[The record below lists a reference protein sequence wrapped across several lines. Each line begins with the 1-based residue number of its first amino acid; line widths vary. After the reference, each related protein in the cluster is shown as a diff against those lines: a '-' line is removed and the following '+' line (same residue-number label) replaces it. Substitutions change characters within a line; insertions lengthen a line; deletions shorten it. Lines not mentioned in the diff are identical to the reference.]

1 MVNYFIKDD
10 DQNTPTGTVTP
21 TVQPSGKTA
30 APQDAR
36 KVSTPVVEDV
46 QPSEPVAAAPKV
58 VDNGLKQ
65 GVSQPAAAK
74 NDNAPAEDAPAAQN
88 YFAPNTETKDVTQG
102 GQSEDEGLS
111 DEEQAY
117 LAMNDSILNNYR
129 RQYKQG
135 EDITQGVYDY
145 LTGGKEEEPYK
156 KENESKK
163 KLLALSD
170 AIRHIGNLM
179 TVTDGATPQKF
190 NSPVVEQ
197 EARYQQERA
206 YRDKER
212 AARAKA
218 ALDKAKRDAQAAYN
232 DALLQMKN
240 NAFNKSVYDSY
251 KKSKAD
257 NDKFEFNKDKFDKEY
272 TLKQDKFKEQ
282 QEYNKKMLELKG
294 ESNSIARGRLA
305 LAYAKES
312 RLAQSAGQGSLGKG
326 SVRYVTPAGVTYDL
340 SANFVKPA
348 NLKIIYNAMDA
359 RGLIHKEVKEGIDK
373 YGNSDVS
380 ATNMLT
386 AIMTAA
392 TESRAGHE
400 VFTYFANRL
409 KYKYVGGMNDA
420 LARKLIAGYK
430 PKTQQSKSAQTSKPA
445 QQKAQNKPAPQ
456 NKPKTPAK
464 TPSKPKSSQKGG
476 TVQKSHNGYKNTKA
490 LGL

>member
-1 MVNYFIKDD
+1 MTNYFIKDD
-10 DQNTPTGTVTP
+10 NQNTPTGTVTP

-36 KVSTPVVEDV
+36 KVSTPVVEAAQPTEPLSAV
-46 QPSEPVAAAPKV
+46 QGAKVTENESNQRTAAPSE
-58 VDNGLKQ
+58 
-65 GVSQPAAAK
+65 S
-74 NDNAPAEDAPAAQN
+74 AAQN
-88 YFAPNTETKDVTQG
+88 YFAPNTETKDLTQG
-102 GQSEDEGLS
+102 EQSGEEGLS

-129 RQYKQG
+129 KQYKQG
-135 EDITQGVYDY
+135 DDITQGVYDY
-145 LTGGKEEEPYK
+145 LTGGKAEEPYK

-212 AARAKA
+212 AAQAKA
-218 ALDKAKRDAQAAYN
+218 AQEKAKQDARAAYN

-240 NAFNKSVYDSY
+240 NAFNKSVYDSFM
-251 KKSKAD
+251 KRKAD
-257 NDKFEFNKDKFDKEY
+257 KDKFDFNKDKFDKEY

-282 QEYNKKMLELKG
+282 QNYNKKILELKG

-340 SANFVKPA
+340 SSNFVKPA
-348 NLKIIYNAMDA
+348 NVKTIYNAMDA
-359 RGLIHKEVKEGIDK
+359 RGLIRKEVKEDIDQ
-373 YGNSDVS
+373 YAPDSNVS
-380 ATNMLT
+380 VTNMLST
-386 AIMTAA
+386 IMNAA

-400 VFTYFANRL
+400 VFTYFAKRL
-409 KYKYVGGMNDA
+409 GYKYVGGMKDA
-420 LARKLIAGYK
+420 LKQKLIAGYK
-430 PKTQQSKSAQTSKPA
+430 PKTQQSKPKAPVKTPSKP
-445 QQKAQNKPAPQ
+445 KA
-456 NKPKTPAK
+456 
-464 TPSKPKSSQKGG
+464 PSKPKSSQKGG
-476 TVQKSHNGYKNTKA
+476 HVQKSHNGYKNTKA

>member
-10 DQNTPTGTVTP
+10 NQNTPTGTVTP

-36 KVSTPVVEDV
+36 KVSTPVVEAAQPTEPLSAV
-46 QPSEPVAAAPKV
+46 QGAKVTENESNQRTVAPSE
-58 VDNGLKQ
+58 
-65 GVSQPAAAK
+65 S
-74 NDNAPAEDAPAAQN
+74 AAQN

-102 GQSEDEGLS
+102 EQSDEEGLS

-129 RQYKQG
+129 KQYKQG
-135 EDITQGVYDY
+135 DDITQGVYDY
-145 LTGGKEEEPYK
+145 LTGGKAEEPYK

-212 AARAKA
+212 AAQAKA
-218 ALDKAKRDAQAAYN
+218 AQEKAKQDARAAYN

-240 NAFNKSVYDSY
+240 NAFNKSVYDSFM
-251 KKSKAD
+251 KRKAD
-257 NDKFEFNKDKFDKEY
+257 KDKFDFNKDKFDKEY

-282 QEYNKKMLELKG
+282 QNYNKKMLELKG

-305 LAYAKES
+305 LAYARES

-326 SVRYVTPAGVTYDL
+326 SVRYVTPAGVVYTL
-340 SANFVKPA
+340 SSNFVKPA
-348 NLKIIYNAMDA
+348 NVKTIYDAMVA
-359 RGLIHKEVKEGIDK
+359 RGVIGKNTQDHISSLGSMFGGSSKE
-373 YGNSDVS
+373 STS
-380 ATNMLT
+380 NMLS
-386 AIMTAA
+386 AIMSAA
-392 TESRAGHE
+392 TASRAGHE
-400 VFTYFANRL
+400 VFTYFGNLL
-409 KYKYVGGMNDA
+409 KYKYEGGMNDA
-420 LARKLIAGYK
+420 LKQKLIAGYK
-430 PKTQQSKSAQTSKPA
+430 PKTQQSKP
-445 QQKAQNKPAPQ
+445 KA
-456 NKPKTPAK
+456 PAK
-464 TPSKPKSSQKGG
+464 TPSKPKAPIKPKSSQKGG
-476 TVQKSHNGYKNTKA
+476 HVQKSHNGYKNTKA

>member
-10 DQNTPTGTVTP
+10 NQNTPTGTVTP

-36 KVSTPVVEDV
+36 KVSTPVVEAPQPTEPLSAV
-46 QPSEPVAAAPKV
+46 QGAKVTENESDQRTAAPSE
-58 VDNGLKQ
+58 
-65 GVSQPAAAK
+65 S
-74 NDNAPAEDAPAAQN
+74 AAQN
-88 YFAPNTETKDVTQG
+88 YFAPNTETKDLTQG
-102 GQSEDEGLS
+102 EQSGEEGLS

-117 LAMNDSILNNYR
+117 LAMNDSILDNYR
-129 RQYKQG
+129 KQYKQG
-135 EDITQGVYDY
+135 DDITQGVYDY

-212 AARAKA
+212 AAQAKA
-218 ALDKAKRDAQAAYN
+218 AQEKTKQDARAAYN

-240 NAFNKSVYDSY
+240 NAFNKSVYDSFM
-251 KKSKAD
+251 KRKAD
-257 NDKFEFNKDKFDKEY
+257 KDKFDFNKDKFDKEY

-282 QEYNKKMLELKG
+282 QNYNKKMLELKG

-348 NLKIIYNAMDA
+348 NVKTIYNAMVA
-359 RGLIHKEVKEGIDK
+359 RGVIRNEVKEDIDQ
-373 YGNSDVS
+373 YAPDSNVS
-380 ATNMLT
+380 VTNMLS
-386 AIMTAA
+386 AIMGAA

-400 VFTYFANRL
+400 VFTYFGNRL
-409 KYKYVGGMNDA
+409 KYKYVGGMKDA
-420 LARKLIAGYK
+420 LKQKLIAGYK
-430 PKTQQSKSAQTSKPA
+430 PKTQQSKP
-445 QQKAQNKPAPQ
+445 KA
-456 NKPKTPAK
+456 PAK
-464 TPSKPKSSQKGG
+464 TPSKPKAPIKPKSSQKGG
-476 TVQKSHNGYKNTKA
+476 HVQKSHNGYKNTKA

>member
-1 MVNYFIKDD
+1 MTNYFIKDD
-10 DQNTPTGTVTP
+10 NQNTPTGTVTP

-36 KVSTPVVEDV
+36 KVSTPVVEAAQPTEPLSAV
-46 QPSEPVAAAPKV
+46 QGAKVTENESNQRTAAPSE
-58 VDNGLKQ
+58 
-65 GVSQPAAAK
+65 S
-74 NDNAPAEDAPAAQN
+74 AAQN
-88 YFAPNTETKDVTQG
+88 YFAPNTETKDLTQG
-102 GQSEDEGLS
+102 EQSGEEGLS

-129 RQYKQG
+129 KQYKQG
-135 EDITQGVYDY
+135 DDITQGVYDY
-145 LTGGKEEEPYK
+145 LTGGKAEEPYK

-212 AARAKA
+212 AAQAKA
-218 ALDKAKRDAQAAYN
+218 AQEKAKQDARAAYN

-240 NAFNKSVYDSY
+240 NAFNKSVYDSFM
-251 KKSKAD
+251 KRKAD
-257 NDKFEFNKDKFDKEY
+257 KDKFDFNKDKFDKEY

-282 QEYNKKMLELKG
+282 QNYNKKMLELKG

-326 SVRYVTPAGVTYDL
+326 SVRYVTPAGVVYTL
-340 SANFVKPA
+340 SSNFVKPA
-348 NLKIIYNAMDA
+348 NVKTIYDAMVAKGVIGKKTQDHISSL
-359 RGLIHKEVKEGIDK
+359 GSMFGGSSKE
-373 YGNSDVS
+373 STS
-380 ATNMLT
+380 NMLS
-386 AIMTAA
+386 AIMSAA
-392 TESRAGHE
+392 TASKAGHE
-400 VFTYFANRL
+400 VFTYFGNRL
-409 KYKYVGGMNDA
+409 KYKYEGGMNDA
-420 LARKLIAGYK
+420 LKQKLISG
-430 PKTQQSKSAQTSKPA
+430 
-445 QQKAQNKPAPQ
+445 KPAPKAPSRPAPQ
-456 NKPKTPAK
+456 RTQSKPKAPSRPAPPK
-464 TPSKPKSSQKGG
+464 APIKPKSSQKGG
-476 TVQKSHNGYKNTKA
+476 HVQKSHNGYKNTKA

>member
-1 MVNYFIKDD
+1 MTNYFIKDD
-10 DQNTPTGTVTP
+10 NQNTPTGTVTP

-36 KVSTPVVEDV
+36 NVSTPVVEAAQPTEPLSAV
-46 QPSEPVAAAPKV
+46 QGAKVTENESNQRTVAPSE
-58 VDNGLKQ
+58 
-65 GVSQPAAAK
+65 S
-74 NDNAPAEDAPAAQN
+74 AAQN
-88 YFAPNTETKDVTQG
+88 YFAPNTETKDLTQG
-102 GQSEDEGLS
+102 EQSGEEGLS

-129 RQYKQG
+129 KQYKQG
-135 EDITQGVYDY
+135 DDITQGIYDY
-145 LTGGKEEEPYK
+145 LTGGKAEEPYK

-212 AARAKA
+212 AAQAKA
-218 ALDKAKRDAQAAYN
+218 AQEKAKQDARAAYN

-240 NAFNKSVYDSY
+240 NAFNKSVYDSFM
-251 KKSKAD
+251 KRKAD
-257 NDKFEFNKDKFDKEY
+257 KDKFDFNKDKFDKEY
-272 TLKQDKFKEQ
+272 TLNQDKFKEQ
-282 QEYNKKMLELKG
+282 QAYNKRSLAQKD
-294 ESNSIARGRLA
+294 ESIAIARGRLG

-348 NLKIIYNAMDA
+348 NVKTIYNVMVAK
-359 RGLIHKEVKEGIDK
+359 GLIRKEVKAGIDK
-373 YGNSDVS
+373 YAPDSNVS
-380 ATNMLT
+380 VTNMLS
-386 AIMTAA
+386 AIMGAA

-400 VFTYFANRL
+400 VFTYFAKRL
-409 KYKYVGGMNDA
+409 KYKYVGGMSDA
-420 LARKLIAGYK
+420 LKQKLIAGYK
-430 PKTQQSKSAQTSKPA
+430 PKTQQSKP
-445 QQKAQNKPAPQ
+445 KA
-456 NKPKTPAK
+456 PAK
-464 TPSKPKSSQKGG
+464 TPSKPKAPSKPKSSQKGG
-476 TVQKSHNGYKNTKA
+476 HVQKSHNGYKNTKA

>member
-10 DQNTPTGTVTP
+10 NQNTPTGTVTP

-36 KVSTPVVEDV
+36 KVSTPVVEAAQPTEPLSAV
-46 QPSEPVAAAPKV
+46 QGAKVTENESNQRTAAPSE
-58 VDNGLKQ
+58 
-65 GVSQPAAAK
+65 S
-74 NDNAPAEDAPAAQN
+74 AAQN
-88 YFAPNTETKDVTQG
+88 YFAPNTETKDLTQG
-102 GQSEDEGLS
+102 EQSGEEGLS

-129 RQYKQG
+129 KQYKQG
-135 EDITQGVYDY
+135 DDITQGVYDY

-212 AARAKA
+212 AAQAKA
-218 ALDKAKRDAQAAYN
+218 AQEKAKQDARAAYN

-240 NAFNKSVYDSY
+240 NAFNKSVYDSFM
-251 KKSKAD
+251 KRKAD
-257 NDKFEFNKDKFDKEY
+257 KDKFDFNKDKFDKEY

-282 QEYNKKMLELKG
+282 QNYNKKMLELKG

-348 NLKIIYNAMDA
+348 NVKTIYNAMVA
-359 RGLIHKEVKEGIDK
+359 RGVIRNEVKEAIDQ
-373 YGNSDVS
+373 YAPDSNVS
-380 ATNMLT
+380 VTNMLS
-386 AIMTAA
+386 AIMGAA
-392 TESRAGHE
+392 TGSRAGHE
-400 VFTYFANRL
+400 VFTYFGNRL
-409 KYKYVGGMNDA
+409 KYKYVGGMKDA
-420 LARKLIAGYK
+420 LKQKLIAGYK
-430 PKTQQSKSAQTSKPA
+430 PKTQQSKP
-445 QQKAQNKPAPQ
+445 KA
-456 NKPKTPAK
+456 PAK
-464 TPSKPKSSQKGG
+464 TPSKPKAPIKPKSSQKGG
-476 TVQKSHNGYKNTKA
+476 HVQKSHNGYKNTKA

>member
-21 TVQPSGKTA
+21 TVQPSGKTS
-30 APQDAR
+30 APKDAR
-36 KVSTPVVEDV
+36 KVSTPVVEAV
-46 QPSEPVAAAPKV
+46 QPSEPVATAPKV

-65 GVSQPAAAK
+65 GVSQPAAAET
-74 NDNAPAEDAPAAQN
+74 ASTPAENAPAAQN
-88 YFAPNTETKDVTQG
+88 YFAPNTETKDLTQG
-102 GQSEDEGLS
+102 EQSGEEGLS

-135 EDITQGVYDY
+135 DDITQGVYDY

-218 ALDKAKRDAQAAYN
+218 AQDKAKQDAKAAYN

-240 NAFNKSVYDSY
+240 NAFNKSVYDSFM
-251 KKSKAD
+251 KRKAD
-257 NDKFEFNKDKFDKEY
+257 KDKFEFTKDKFDKEY
-272 TLKQDKFKEQ
+272 TLQQDKFKEQ
-282 QEYNKKMLELKG
+282 QAYNKRSLAQKD
-294 ESNSIARGRLA
+294 ESNAIARGRLA

-312 RLAQSAGQGSLGKG
+312 RLAQSAGPGSLGKG

-348 NLKIIYNAMDA
+348 NVKTIYNAMDA
-359 RGLIHKEVKEGIDK
+359 RGLIRKEVKASIDK
-373 YGNSDVS
+373 YGGDSNVS
-380 ATNMLT
+380 VTNMLS
-386 AIMTAA
+386 AIMSAA

-430 PKTQQSKSAQTSKPA
+430 PKTQQSK
-445 QQKAQNKPAPQ
+445 PAPQ
-456 NKPKTPAK
+456 SKPKAPAK
-464 TPSKPKSSQKGG
+464 PQSKPKAPSKPKSSQKGG
-476 TVQKSHNGYKNTKA
+476 SVQKSHNGYKNTKA

>member
-10 DQNTPTGTVTP
+10 NQNTPTGTVTP

-36 KVSTPVVEDV
+36 KVSTPVVEAPQPTEPLSAV
-46 QPSEPVAAAPKV
+46 QVAKVTENESNQRTAAPSE
-58 VDNGLKQ
+58 
-65 GVSQPAAAK
+65 S
-74 NDNAPAEDAPAAQN
+74 AAQN

-102 GQSEDEGLS
+102 EQSDEEGLS

-129 RQYKQG
+129 KQYKQG
-135 EDITQGVYDY
+135 DDITQGVYDY
-145 LTGGKEEEPYK
+145 LTGGKAEEPYK

-206 YRDKER
+206 YRDNER
-212 AARAKA
+212 AAQAKA
-218 ALDKAKRDAQAAYN
+218 AQEKAKQDARAAYN

-240 NAFNKSVYDSY
+240 NAFNKSVYDSFM
-251 KKSKAD
+251 KRKAD
-257 NDKFEFNKDKFDKEY
+257 KDKFDFNKDKFDKEY

-282 QEYNKKMLELKG
+282 QNYNKKMLELKG

-312 RLAQSAGQGSLGKG
+312 RLAQSAGPGSLGKG

-348 NLKIIYNAMDA
+348 NVKTIYGRMVA
-359 RGLIHKEVKEGIDK
+359 RGAIPKEVKASIDK
-373 YGNSDVS
+373 YAPDSNVS
-380 ATNMLT
+380 VTNMLS
-386 AIMTAA
+386 AIMSAA

-400 VFTYFANRL
+400 VFTYFGNRL
-409 KYKYVGGMNDA
+409 GYKYVGGMKDA
-420 LARKLIAGYK
+420 LKQKLIAGYK
-430 PKTQQSKSAQTSKPA
+430 PKTQQSKP
-445 QQKAQNKPAPQ
+445 KA
-456 NKPKTPAK
+456 PAK
-464 TPSKPKSSQKGG
+464 TPSKPKAPIKPKSSQKGG
-476 TVQKSHNGYKNTKA
+476 HVQKSHNGYKNTKA

>member
-10 DQNTPTGTVTP
+10 NQNTPTGTVTP

-36 KVSTPVVEDV
+36 KVSTPVVEAAQPTEPLSAV
-46 QPSEPVAAAPKV
+46 QGAKVTENESNQRTVAPSE
-58 VDNGLKQ
+58 
-65 GVSQPAAAK
+65 S
-74 NDNAPAEDAPAAQN
+74 AAQN
-88 YFAPNTETKDVTQG
+88 YFAPNTETKDLTQG
-102 GQSEDEGLS
+102 EQSDEEGLS

-129 RQYKQG
+129 KQYKQG
-135 EDITQGVYDY
+135 DDITQGVYDY
-145 LTGGKEEEPYK
+145 LTGGKAEEPYK

-206 YRDKER
+206 YRDNER
-212 AARAKA
+212 AAQAKA
-218 ALDKAKRDAQAAYN
+218 AQEKAKQDARAAYN

-240 NAFNKSVYDSY
+240 NAFNKSVYDSFM
-251 KKSKAD
+251 KRKAD
-257 NDKFEFNKDKFDKEY
+257 KDKFDFNKDKFDKEY

-282 QEYNKKMLELKG
+282 QNYNKKMLELKG

-312 RLAQSAGQGSLGKG
+312 RLAQSAGPGRWGKG
-326 SVRYVTPAGVTYDL
+326 SGRYVTPAGVTYDL

-348 NLKIIYNAMDA
+348 NVKTIYDVMVAK
-359 RGLIHKEVKEGIDK
+359 GLIGKSVQKEVSSLADAIGLGSKE
-373 YGNSDVS
+373 SV
-380 ATNMLT
+380 TNMLS
-386 AIMTAA
+386 AIMSAA

-400 VFTYFANRL
+400 VFTYFGNRL
-409 KYKYVGGMNDA
+409 GYKYVRGMKDA
-420 LARKLIAGYK
+420 LKQKLIAGYK
-430 PKTQQSKSAQTSKPA
+430 PKTQNKPA
-445 QQKAQNKPAPQ
+445 QQS
-456 NKPKTPAK
+456 KPKAPAK
-464 TPSKPKSSQKGG
+464 TPSKPKAPSKPKSSQKGG
-476 TVQKSHNGYKNTKA
+476 HVQKSHNGYKNTKA

>member
-10 DQNTPTGTVTP
+10 NQNTPTGTVTP

-36 KVSTPVVEDV
+36 KVSTPVVEAAQPTEPLSAV
-46 QPSEPVAAAPKV
+46 QGAKVTENESNQRTAAPSE
-58 VDNGLKQ
+58 
-65 GVSQPAAAK
+65 S
-74 NDNAPAEDAPAAQN
+74 AAQN
-88 YFAPNTETKDVTQG
+88 YFAPNTETKDLTQG
-102 GQSEDEGLS
+102 EQSGEEGLS

-129 RQYKQG
+129 KQYKQG
-135 EDITQGVYDY
+135 DDITQGVYDY

-212 AARAKA
+212 AASVKA
-218 ALDKAKRDAQAAYN
+218 AQEKAKQDARAAYN

-240 NAFNKSVYDSY
+240 NAFNKSVYDSFM
-251 KKSKAD
+251 KRKAD
-257 NDKFEFNKDKFDKEY
+257 KDKFEFTKDKFDKEY
-272 TLKQDKFKEQ
+272 TLNQDKFKEQ
-282 QEYNKKMLELKG
+282 QNYNKKMLELKG

-348 NLKIIYNAMDA
+348 NVKTIYNAMVA
-359 RGLIHKEVKEGIDK
+359 RGVIRNEVKASIDK
-373 YGNSDVS
+373 YAPDSNVS
-380 ATNMLT
+380 VTNMLS
-386 AIMTAA
+386 AIMGAA

-400 VFTYFANRL
+400 VFTYFGNLL
-409 KYKYVGGMNDA
+409 KYKYVGGMKDA
-420 LARKLIAGYK
+420 LKQKLIAGY
-430 PKTQQSKSAQTSKPA
+430 
-445 QQKAQNKPAPQ
+445 
-456 NKPKTPAK
+456 KPKTPAK
-464 TPSKPKSSQKGG
+464 TPSKPKAPSKPKRRQKGG
-476 TVQKSHNGYKNTKA
+476 HVQKSHNGYKNTKA

>member
-10 DQNTPTGTVTP
+10 NQNTPTGTVTP

-36 KVSTPVVEDV
+36 KVSTPVVEAAQPTEPLSAV
-46 QPSEPVAAAPKV
+46 QGAKVTENESNQRTVAPSE
-58 VDNGLKQ
+58 
-65 GVSQPAAAK
+65 S
-74 NDNAPAEDAPAAQN
+74 AAQN

-102 GQSEDEGLS
+102 EQSDEEGLS

-129 RQYKQG
+129 KQYKQG
-135 EDITQGVYDY
+135 DDITQGVYDY
-145 LTGGKEEEPYK
+145 LTGGKAEEPYK

-206 YRDKER
+206 YRDNER
-212 AARAKA
+212 AAQAKA
-218 ALDKAKRDAQAAYN
+218 AQEKAKQDARAAYN

-240 NAFNKSVYDSY
+240 NAFNKSVYDSFM
-251 KKSKAD
+251 KRKAD
-257 NDKFEFNKDKFDKEY
+257 KDKFDFNKDKFDKEY

-282 QEYNKKMLELKG
+282 QNYNKKMLELKG

-348 NLKIIYNAMDA
+348 NVKTIYDAMVA
-359 RGLIHKEVKEGIDK
+359 KGLIGKKTQDHISSLGSMFGGSSKE
-373 YGNSDVS
+373 ST
-380 ATNMLT
+380 TNMLS
-386 AIMTAA
+386 AIMSAA

-400 VFTYFANRL
+400 VFTYFGNRL
-409 KYKYVGGMNDA
+409 GYKYVGGMKDA
-420 LARKLIAGYK
+420 LKQKLIAGYK
-430 PKTQQSKSAQTSKPA
+430 PKTQNKPA
-445 QQKAQNKPAPQ
+445 QQS
-456 NKPKTPAK
+456 KPKAPAK
-464 TPSKPKSSQKGG
+464 TPSKPKAPSKPKSSQKGG
-476 TVQKSHNGYKNTKA
+476 HVQKSHNGYKNTKA

>member
-10 DQNTPTGTVTP
+10 NQNTPTGTVTP

-36 KVSTPVVEDV
+36 KVSTPVVEAPQPTEPLSAV
-46 QPSEPVAAAPKV
+46 QGAKVTENESDQRTAAPSE
-58 VDNGLKQ
+58 
-65 GVSQPAAAK
+65 S
-74 NDNAPAEDAPAAQN
+74 AAQN
-88 YFAPNTETKDVTQG
+88 YFAPNTETKDLTQG
-102 GQSEDEGLS
+102 EQSGEEGLS

-129 RQYKQG
+129 KQYKQG
-135 EDITQGVYDY
+135 DDITQGVYDY

-212 AARAKA
+212 AASVKA
-218 ALDKAKRDAQAAYN
+218 AQEKAKQDARAAYN

-240 NAFNKSVYDSY
+240 NAFNKSVYDSFM
-251 KKSKAD
+251 KRKAD
-257 NDKFEFNKDKFDKEY
+257 KDKFEFTKDKFDKEY
-272 TLKQDKFKEQ
+272 TLNQDKFKEQ
-282 QEYNKKMLELKG
+282 QNYNKKMLELKG

-305 LAYAKES
+305 LAYARES

-348 NLKIIYNAMDA
+348 NVKTIYNAMVA
-359 RGLIHKEVKEGIDK
+359 RGVIRNEVKEYIDQ
-373 YGNSDVS
+373 YAPDSNVS
-380 ATNMLT
+380 VTNMLS
-386 AIMTAA
+386 AIMGAA

-400 VFTYFANRL
+400 VFTYFGNRL
-409 KYKYVGGMNDA
+409 KYKYVGGMKDA
-420 LARKLIAGYK
+420 LKQKLIAGYK
-430 PKTQQSKSAQTSKPA
+430 PKTQQSK
-445 QQKAQNKPAPQ
+445 
-456 NKPKTPAK
+456 PKTPAK
-464 TPSKPKSSQKGG
+464 TPSKPKAPSKPKSSQKGG
-476 TVQKSHNGYKNTKA
+476 HVQKSHNGYKNTKA

>member
-10 DQNTPTGTVTP
+10 NQNTPTGTVTP

-36 KVSTPVVEDV
+36 KVSTPVVEAAQPTEPLSAV
-46 QPSEPVAAAPKV
+46 QGAKVTENESNQRTVAPSE
-58 VDNGLKQ
+58 
-65 GVSQPAAAK
+65 S
-74 NDNAPAEDAPAAQN
+74 AAQN
-88 YFAPNTETKDVTQG
+88 YFAPNTETKDLTQG
-102 GQSEDEGLS
+102 EQSGEEGLS

-129 RQYKQG
+129 KQYKQG
-135 EDITQGVYDY
+135 DDITQGVYDY
-145 LTGGKEEEPYK
+145 LTGGKAEEPYK

-206 YRDKER
+206 YRDNER
-212 AARAKA
+212 AAQAKA
-218 ALDKAKRDAQAAYN
+218 AQEKAKQDARAAYN

-240 NAFNKSVYDSY
+240 NAFNKSVYDSFM
-251 KKSKAD
+251 KRKAD
-257 NDKFEFNKDKFDKEY
+257 KDKFDFNKDKFDKEY

-282 QEYNKKMLELKG
+282 QNYNKKMLELKG

-348 NLKIIYNAMDA
+348 NVKTIYDAMVA
-359 RGLIHKEVKEGIDK
+359 KGLIGKSVQKEVSSLADAIGLGSKE
-373 YGNSDVS
+373 SV
-380 ATNMLT
+380 TNMIS
-386 AIMTAA
+386 AIMSAA

-400 VFTYFANRL
+400 VFTYFGNRL
-409 KYKYVGGMNDA
+409 GYKYVGGMKDA
-420 LARKLIAGYK
+420 LKQKLIAGYK
-430 PKTQQSKSAQTSKPA
+430 PKTQNKPA
-445 QQKAQNKPAPQ
+445 QQS
-456 NKPKTPAK
+456 KPKAPAK
-464 TPSKPKSSQKGG
+464 TPSKPKAPSKPKSSQKGG
-476 TVQKSHNGYKNTKA
+476 HVQKSHNGYKNTKA

>member
-10 DQNTPTGTVTP
+10 NQNTPTGTVTP

-36 KVSTPVVEDV
+36 KVSTPVVEAAQPTEPLSAV
-46 QPSEPVAAAPKV
+46 QGAKVTENESNQRTAAPSE
-58 VDNGLKQ
+58 
-65 GVSQPAAAK
+65 S
-74 NDNAPAEDAPAAQN
+74 AAQN
-88 YFAPNTETKDVTQG
+88 YFAPNTETKDLTQG
-102 GQSEDEGLS
+102 EQSGEEGLS

-117 LAMNDSILNNYR
+117 LAMNDSIQNNYR
-129 RQYKQG
+129 KQYKQG
-135 EDITQGVYDY
+135 DDITQGVYDY

-212 AARAKA
+212 AASVKA
-218 ALDKAKRDAQAAYN
+218 AQEKAKQDARAAYN

-240 NAFNKSVYDSY
+240 NAFNKSVYDSFM
-251 KKSKAD
+251 KRKAD
-257 NDKFEFNKDKFDKEY
+257 KDKFDFNKDKFDKEY

-282 QEYNKKMLELKG
+282 QNYNKKMLELKG

-348 NLKIIYNAMDA
+348 NVKTIYNAMIA
-359 RGLIHKEVKEGIDK
+359 RGVIRNEVKEDIDQ
-373 YGNSDVS
+373 YAPDSNVS
-380 ATNMLT
+380 VTNMLS
-386 AIMTAA
+386 AIMGAA

-400 VFTYFANRL
+400 VFTYFGNRL
-409 KYKYVGGMNDA
+409 KYKYVGGMKDA
-420 LARKLIAGYK
+420 LKQKLIAGYK
-430 PKTQQSKSAQTSKPA
+430 PKTQQSK
-445 QQKAQNKPAPQ
+445 
-456 NKPKTPAK
+456 PKTPAK
-464 TPSKPKSSQKGG
+464 TPSKPKAPSKPKSSQKGG
-476 TVQKSHNGYKNTKA
+476 HVQKSHNGYKNTKA

>member
-21 TVQPSGKTA
+21 TVQPSGKTS

-58 VDNGLKQ
+58 VDNGSKQ
-65 GVSQPAAAK
+65 GVSQPAAAET
-74 NDNAPAEDAPAAQN
+74 ASTPAENAPAAQN

-135 EDITQGVYDY
+135 DDITQGVYDY

-218 ALDKAKRDAQAAYN
+218 AQDKAKRDAQAAYN

-240 NAFNKSVYDSY
+240 NAFNKSVYDSFM
-251 KKSKAD
+251 KRKAD
-257 NDKFEFNKDKFDKEY
+257 NDKFEFTKDKFDKEY
-272 TLKQDKFKEQ
+272 TLQQDKFKEQ
-282 QEYNKKMLELKG
+282 QAYNKRSLAQKDEGLA
-294 ESNSIARGRLA
+294 IARGRLA

-312 RLAQSAGQGSLGKG
+312 RLAQSAGPGSLGKG

-340 SANFVKPA
+340 SADFVKPA
-348 NLKIIYNAMDA
+348 NVKTIYNAMDA
-359 RGLIHKEVKEGIDK
+359 RGLIRKEVKASIDK
-373 YGNSDVS
+373 YGNDSNVS
-380 ATNMLT
+380 VTNMLS
-386 AIMTAA
+386 AIMSAA

-400 VFTYFANRL
+400 VFTYFAKRL

-420 LARKLIAGYK
+420 LKQKLIAGYK
-430 PKTQQSKSAQTSKPA
+430 PKAQQSKPAQTSKP
-445 QQKAQNKPAPQ
+445 KA
-456 NKPKTPAK
+456 PAK
-464 TPSKPKSSQKGG
+464 TPSKPKAPSKPKSSQKGG
-476 TVQKSHNGYKNTKA
+476 HVQKSHNGYKNTKA

>member
-21 TVQPSGKTA
+21 TVQPSGKTS

-36 KVSTPVVEDV
+36 NVSTPVVEDV

-65 GVSQPAAAK
+65 GVSQPAAAET
-74 NDNAPAEDAPAAQN
+74 ASTPAENAPAAQN

-218 ALDKAKRDAQAAYN
+218 AQDKAKRDAQAAYN

-240 NAFNKSVYDSY
+240 NAFNKSVYDSFM
-251 KKSKAD
+251 KRKAD
-257 NDKFEFNKDKFDKEY
+257 KDKFEFTKDKFDKEY

-282 QEYNKKMLELKG
+282 QNYNKKMLELKG

-305 LAYAKES
+305 LAYARES

-348 NLKIIYNAMDA
+348 NVKTIYNAMVA
-359 RGLIHKEVKEGIDK
+359 RGVIRNEVKEDIDQ
-373 YGNSDVS
+373 YAPDSNVS
-380 ATNMLT
+380 VTNMLS
-386 AIMTAA
+386 AIMGAA

-400 VFTYFANRL
+400 VFTYFAKRL
-409 KYKYVGGMNDA
+409 KYKYVGGMKDA
-420 LARKLIAGYK
+420 LKQKLIAGYK
-430 PKTQQSKSAQTSKPA
+430 PKTQQSKP
-445 QQKAQNKPAPQ
+445 KA
-456 NKPKTPAK
+456 PAK
-464 TPSKPKSSQKGG
+464 TPSKPKAPSKPKSSQKGG
-476 TVQKSHNGYKNTKA
+476 SVQKSHNGYKNTKA

>member
-1 MVNYFIKDD
+1 MANYFINDD
-10 DQNTPTGTVTP
+10 EKQKTPTGTVTP

-36 KVSTPVVEDV
+36 KVSTPVVEAPQPTEPLSAV
-46 QPSEPVAAAPKV
+46 QGAKVTENESNQRTAAPSE
-58 VDNGLKQ
+58 
-65 GVSQPAAAK
+65 S
-74 NDNAPAEDAPAAQN
+74 AAQN

-102 GQSEDEGLS
+102 EPSGEEGLS

-129 RQYKQG
+129 KQYKQG
-135 EDITQGVYDY
+135 DDITQGVYDY

-197 EARYQQERA
+197 EARYQQEKA

-212 AARAKA
+212 AAQAKA
-218 ALDKAKRDAQAAYN
+218 AQEKAKQDARAAYN

-240 NAFNKSVYDSY
+240 NAFNKSVYDSFM
-251 KKSKAD
+251 KRKAD
-257 NDKFEFNKDKFDKEY
+257 KDKFDFNKDKFDKEY

-282 QEYNKKMLELKG
+282 QNYNKKMLELKG

-305 LAYAKES
+305 LAYARES

-348 NLKIIYNAMDA
+348 NVKTIYNAMVA
-359 RGLIHKEVKEGIDK
+359 RGVIRNEVKESIDQ
-373 YGNSDVS
+373 YAPDSNVS
-380 ATNMLT
+380 VTNMLS
-386 AIMTAA
+386 AIMGAA

-400 VFTYFANRL
+400 VFTYFGNRL
-409 KYKYVGGMNDA
+409 KYKYVGGMKDA
-420 LARKLIAGYK
+420 LKQKLIAGYK
-430 PKTQQSKSAQTSKPA
+430 PKTQQSK
-445 QQKAQNKPAPQ
+445 
-456 NKPKTPAK
+456 PKTPAK
-464 TPSKPKSSQKGG
+464 TPSKPKAPSKPKSSQKGG
-476 TVQKSHNGYKNTKA
+476 HVQKSHNGYKNTKA

>member
-10 DQNTPTGTVTP
+10 NQNTPTGTVTP

-36 KVSTPVVEDV
+36 KVSTPVVEAPQPTEPLSAV
-46 QPSEPVAAAPKV
+46 QGAKVTENESDQRTAAPSE
-58 VDNGLKQ
+58 
-65 GVSQPAAAK
+65 S
-74 NDNAPAEDAPAAQN
+74 AAQN
-88 YFAPNTETKDVTQG
+88 YFAPNTETKDLTQG
-102 GQSEDEGLS
+102 EQSGEEGLS

-129 RQYKQG
+129 KQYKQAD
-135 EDITQGVYDY
+135 DITQGVYDY
-145 LTGGKEEEPYK
+145 LTGGKAEEPYK

-212 AARAKA
+212 AAQAKA
-218 ALDKAKRDAQAAYN
+218 AQEKAKQDARAAYN
-232 DALLQMKN
+232 DALLQMKI
-240 NAFNKSVYDSY
+240 NASNKSAYDSFM
-251 KKSKAD
+251 KRKAD
-257 NDKFEFNKDKFDKEY
+257 KDKFDFNKDKFDKEY

-282 QEYNKKMLELKG
+282 QNYNKKMLELKG

-348 NLKIIYNAMDA
+348 NVKTIYNAMDA
-359 RGLIHKEVKEGIDK
+359 RGLIRKEVKEGIDQ
-373 YGNSDVS
+373 YGPNSNVS
-380 ATNMLT
+380 VTNMLS
-386 AIMTAA
+386 AIMSAA

-400 VFTYFANRL
+400 VFTYFGNRL

-420 LARKLIAGYK
+420 LKQKLIAGYK
-430 PKTQQSKSAQTSKPA
+430 PKTQQSKP
-445 QQKAQNKPAPQ
+445 KA
-456 NKPKTPAK
+456 PAK
-464 TPSKPKSSQKGG
+464 TPSKPKAPSKPKSSQKGG
-476 TVQKSHNGYKNTKA
+476 HVQKSHNGYKNTKA

>member
-10 DQNTPTGTVTP
+10 NQNTPTGTVTP

-36 KVSTPVVEDV
+36 KVSTPVVEAPQPTEPLSAV
-46 QPSEPVAAAPKV
+46 QGAKVTENESNQRTAAPSE
-58 VDNGLKQ
+58 
-65 GVSQPAAAK
+65 S
-74 NDNAPAEDAPAAQN
+74 AAQN

-102 GQSEDEGLS
+102 EQSDEEGLS

-129 RQYKQG
+129 KQYKQG
-135 EDITQGVYDY
+135 DDITQGIYDY
-145 LTGGKEEEPYK
+145 LTGGKAEEPYK

-212 AARAKA
+212 AASVKA
-218 ALDKAKRDAQAAYN
+218 AQEKAKQDARAAYN

-240 NAFNKSVYDSY
+240 NAFNYSVYDSF
-251 KKSKAD
+251 KKRKAD
-257 NDKFEFNKDKFDKEY
+257 KDKFDFNKDKFDKEY

-282 QEYNKKMLELKG
+282 QNYNKKMLELKG
-294 ESNSIARGRLA
+294 ESNSIARRRLA

-348 NLKIIYNAMDA
+348 NVKTIYGRMVA
-359 RGLIHKEVKEGIDK
+359 RGAIPKEVKAGIDK
-373 YGNSDVS
+373 YAPDSNVS
-380 ATNMLT
+380 VTNMLS
-386 AIMTAA
+386 AIMSAA

-400 VFTYFANRL
+400 VFTYFRNRL
-409 KYKYVGGMNDA
+409 GYKYVGGMNDA
-420 LARKLIAGYK
+420 LKQKLIAGYK
-430 PKTQQSKSAQTSKPA
+430 PKTQNKPA
-445 QQKAQNKPAPQ
+445 QQS
-456 NKPKTPAK
+456 KPKAPAK
-464 TPSKPKSSQKGG
+464 TPSKPKAPSKPKSSQKGG
-476 TVQKSHNGYKNTKA
+476 HVQKSHNGYKNTKA

>member
-10 DQNTPTGTVTP
+10 NQNTPTGTVTP
-21 TVQPSGKTA
+21 TVQPNGKTA

-36 KVSTPVVEDV
+36 KVSTPVVEAPQPTEPLSAV
-46 QPSEPVAAAPKV
+46 QGAKVTENESNQRTAAPSE
-58 VDNGLKQ
+58 
-65 GVSQPAAAK
+65 S
-74 NDNAPAEDAPAAQN
+74 AAQN
-88 YFAPNTETKDVTQG
+88 YFAPNTETKDLTQG
-102 GQSEDEGLS
+102 EQSGEEGLS

-129 RQYKQG
+129 KQYKQG
-135 EDITQGVYDY
+135 DDITQGVYDY

-212 AARAKA
+212 AAQAKA
-218 ALDKAKRDAQAAYN
+218 AQEKAKQDARAAYN

-240 NAFNKSVYDSY
+240 NAFNKSVYDSFM
-251 KKSKAD
+251 KRKAD
-257 NDKFEFNKDKFDKEY
+257 KDKFEFTKDKFDKEY
-272 TLKQDKFKEQ
+272 TLNQDKFKEQ
-282 QEYNKKMLELKG
+282 QNYNKKMLELKG

-348 NLKIIYNAMDA
+348 NVKTIYNAMVA
-359 RGLIHKEVKEGIDK
+359 RGVIRNEVKEDIDQ
-373 YGNSDVS
+373 YAPDSNVS
-380 ATNMLT
+380 VTNMLS
-386 AIMTAA
+386 AIMGAA

-400 VFTYFANRL
+400 VFTYFGNRL
-409 KYKYVGGMNDA
+409 KYKYVGGMKDA
-420 LARKLIAGYK
+420 LKQKLIAGYK
-430 PKTQQSKSAQTSKPA
+430 PKTQQSKP
-445 QQKAQNKPAPQ
+445 KA
-456 NKPKTPAK
+456 PAK
-464 TPSKPKSSQKGG
+464 TPSKPKAPIKPKSSQKGG
-476 TVQKSHNGYKNTKA
+476 HVQKSHNGYKNTKA

>member
-10 DQNTPTGTVTP
+10 NQNTPTGTVTP

-36 KVSTPVVEDV
+36 KVSTPVVEAAQPTEPLSAV
-46 QPSEPVAAAPKV
+46 QGAKVTENESNQRTVAPSE
-58 VDNGLKQ
+58 
-65 GVSQPAAAK
+65 S
-74 NDNAPAEDAPAAQN
+74 AAQN
-88 YFAPNTETKDVTQG
+88 YFAPNTETKDLTQG
-102 GQSEDEGLS
+102 EQSGEEGLS

-129 RQYKQG
+129 KQYKQG
-135 EDITQGVYDY
+135 DDITQGVYDY
-145 LTGGKEEEPYK
+145 LTGGKAEEPYK

-212 AARAKA
+212 AALAKV
-218 ALDKAKRDAQAAYN
+218 ALEKAKQDARAAYN

-240 NAFNKSVYDSY
+240 NAFNKSVYDSFM
-251 KKSKAD
+251 KRKAD
-257 NDKFEFNKDKFDKEY
+257 KDKFDFNKDKFDKEY

-282 QEYNKKMLELKG
+282 QNYNKKMLELKG

-326 SVRYVTPAGVTYDL
+326 SVRYVTPAGVVYTL
-340 SANFVKPA
+340 SSNFVKPA
-348 NLKIIYNAMDA
+348 NVKTIYDAMVAKGVIGKKTQDHISSL
-359 RGLIHKEVKEGIDK
+359 GSMFGGSSKE
-373 YGNSDVS
+373 STS
-380 ATNMLT
+380 NMLS
-386 AIMTAA
+386 AIMSAA
-392 TESRAGHE
+392 TASRAGHE
-400 VFTYFANRL
+400 VFTYFGNLL
-409 KYKYVGGMNDA
+409 KYKYEGGMNDA
-420 LARKLIAGYK
+420 LKQKLIAGYK
-430 PKTQQSKSAQTSKPA
+430 PKTQNKPA
-445 QQKAQNKPAPQ
+445 QQS
-456 NKPKTPAK
+456 KPKAPAK
-464 TPSKPKSSQKGG
+464 TPSKPKAPSKPKSSQKGG
-476 TVQKSHNGYKNTKA
+476 HVQKSHNGYKNTKA

>member
-1 MVNYFIKDD
+1 MTNYFIKDD
-10 DQNTPTGTVTP
+10 NQNTPTGTVTP

-36 KVSTPVVEDV
+36 KVSTPVVEAPQPTEPLSAV
-46 QPSEPVAAAPKV
+46 QGAKVTENESDQRTAAPSE
-58 VDNGLKQ
+58 
-65 GVSQPAAAK
+65 S
-74 NDNAPAEDAPAAQN
+74 AAQN
-88 YFAPNTETKDVTQG
+88 YFAPNTETKDLTQG

-129 RQYKQG
+129 KQYKQG
-135 EDITQGVYDY
+135 DDITQGVYDY
-145 LTGGKEEEPYK
+145 LTGGKAEEPYK

-212 AARAKA
+212 AAQAKA
-218 ALDKAKRDAQAAYN
+218 AQEKAKQDARAAYN

-240 NAFNKSVYDSY
+240 NAFNKSVYDSFM
-251 KKSKAD
+251 KRKAD
-257 NDKFEFNKDKFDKEY
+257 KDKFDFNKDKFDKEY

-282 QEYNKKMLELKG
+282 QNYNKKMLELKG

-326 SVRYVTPAGVTYDL
+326 SVRYVTPTGVTYDL

-348 NLKIIYNAMDA
+348 NVKTIYNAMDA
-359 RGLIHKEVKEGIDK
+359 RGLIHKEVKEGIDQ
-373 YGNSDVS
+373 YASNSNVS
-380 ATNMLT
+380 VTNMLS
-386 AIMTAA
+386 AIMGAA

-400 VFTYFANRL
+400 VFTYFGNRL
-409 KYKYVGGMNDA
+409 GYKYVGGMKDA
-420 LARKLIAGYK
+420 LKQKLIAGYK

-445 QQKAQNKPAPQ
+445 QQKAQNKPAQ
-456 NKPKTPAK
+456 QSKPKTPAK
-464 TPSKPKSSQKGG
+464 IPSKSKSSQKGG
-476 TVQKSHNGYKNTKA
+476 PVQKSHNGYKNTKA

>member
-10 DQNTPTGTVTP
+10 NQNTPTGTVTP

-36 KVSTPVVEDV
+36 KVSTPVVEAAQPTEPLSAV
-46 QPSEPVAAAPKV
+46 QGAKVTENESNQRTVAPSE
-58 VDNGLKQ
+58 
-65 GVSQPAAAK
+65 S
-74 NDNAPAEDAPAAQN
+74 AAQN

-102 GQSEDEGLS
+102 EQSDEEGLS

-129 RQYKQG
+129 KQYKQG
-135 EDITQGVYDY
+135 DDITQGVYDY
-145 LTGGKEEEPYK
+145 LTGGKAEEPYK

-206 YRDKER
+206 YRDNER
-212 AARAKA
+212 AAQAKA
-218 ALDKAKRDAQAAYN
+218 AQEKAKQDARAAYN

-240 NAFNKSVYDSY
+240 NAFNKSVYDSFM
-251 KKSKAD
+251 KRKAD
-257 NDKFEFNKDKFDKEY
+257 KDKFDFNKDKFDKEY

-282 QEYNKKMLELKG
+282 QNYNKKMLELKG

-348 NLKIIYNAMDA
+348 NVKTIYDAMVA
-359 RGLIHKEVKEGIDK
+359 KGLIGKKTQDHISSLGSMFGGSSKESV
-373 YGNSDVS
+373 
-380 ATNMLT
+380 TNMLS
-386 AIMTAA
+386 AIMSVA

-400 VFTYFANRL
+400 VFTYFGNRL
-409 KYKYVGGMNDA
+409 GYKYVGGMKDA
-420 LARKLIAGYK
+420 LKQKLIAGYK
-430 PKTQQSKSAQTSKPA
+430 PKTQNKPA
-445 QQKAQNKPAPQ
+445 QQS
-456 NKPKTPAK
+456 KPKAPAK
-464 TPSKPKSSQKGG
+464 TPSKPKAPSKPKSSQKGG
-476 TVQKSHNGYKNTKA
+476 HVQKSHNGYKNTKA

>member
-21 TVQPSGKTA
+21 TVQPSGKTS

-36 KVSTPVVEDV
+36 NVSTPVVEDV

-65 GVSQPAAAK
+65 GVSQPAAAET
-74 NDNAPAEDAPAAQN
+74 ASTPAENAPAAQN

-218 ALDKAKRDAQAAYN
+218 AQDKAKRDAQAAYN

-240 NAFNKSVYDSY
+240 NAFNKSVYDSFM
-251 KKSKAD
+251 KRKAD
-257 NDKFEFNKDKFDKEY
+257 KDKFEFTKDKFDKEY

-282 QEYNKKMLELKG
+282 QNYNKKMLELKG

-305 LAYAKES
+305 LAYARES

-348 NLKIIYNAMDA
+348 NVKTIYNAMVA
-359 RGLIHKEVKEGIDK
+359 RGVIRNEVKEDIDQ
-373 YGNSDVS
+373 YAPDSNVS
-380 ATNMLT
+380 VTNMLS
-386 AIMTAA
+386 AIMGAA

-400 VFTYFANRL
+400 VFTYFGNRL
-409 KYKYVGGMNDA
+409 KYKYVGGMKDA

-430 PKTQQSKSAQTSKPA
+430 PKTQQSKPA
-445 QQKAQNKPAPQ
+445 QQS
-456 NKPKTPAK
+456 KPKAPAK
-464 TPSKPKSSQKGG
+464 PQSKPKAPSKPKSSQKGG
-476 TVQKSHNGYKNTKA
+476 SVQKSHNGYKNTKA

>member
-10 DQNTPTGTVTP
+10 NQNTPTGTVTP
-21 TVQPSGKTA
+21 TVQPRGKTA

-36 KVSTPVVEDV
+36 KVSTPVVEAPQPTEPLSAV
-46 QPSEPVAAAPKV
+46 QGAKVTENESDQRTAAPSE
-58 VDNGLKQ
+58 
-65 GVSQPAAAK
+65 S
-74 NDNAPAEDAPAAQN
+74 AAQN
-88 YFAPNTETKDVTQG
+88 YFAPNTETKDLTQG
-102 GQSEDEGLS
+102 EQSGEEGLS

-129 RQYKQG
+129 KQYKQG
-135 EDITQGVYDY
+135 DDITQGVYDY

-212 AARAKA
+212 AASVKA
-218 ALDKAKRDAQAAYN
+218 AQEKAKQDARAAYN

-240 NAFNKSVYDSY
+240 NAFNKSVYDSFM
-251 KKSKAD
+251 KRKAD
-257 NDKFEFNKDKFDKEY
+257 KDKFEFTKDKFDKEY
-272 TLKQDKFKEQ
+272 TLNQDKFKEQ
-282 QEYNKKMLELKG
+282 QNYNKKMLELKG

-305 LAYAKES
+305 LAYARES

-348 NLKIIYNAMDA
+348 NVKTIYNAMVA
-359 RGLIHKEVKEGIDK
+359 RGVIRNEVKEGIDQ
-373 YGNSDVS
+373 YAPDSNVS
-380 ATNMLT
+380 VTNMLS
-386 AIMTAA
+386 AIMSAA

-400 VFTYFANRL
+400 VFTYFGNRL
-409 KYKYVGGMNDA
+409 KYKYVGGMKDA
-420 LARKLIAGYK
+420 LKQKLIAGYK
-430 PKTQQSKSAQTSKPA
+430 PKTQQSK
-445 QQKAQNKPAPQ
+445 
-456 NKPKTPAK
+456 PKTPAK
-464 TPSKPKSSQKGG
+464 TPSKPKAPSKPKSSQKGG
-476 TVQKSHNGYKNTKA
+476 HVQKSHNGYKNTKA

>member
-10 DQNTPTGTVTP
+10 NQNTPTGTVTP

-36 KVSTPVVEDV
+36 KVSTPVVEAAQPTEPLSAV
-46 QPSEPVAAAPKV
+46 QGAKVTENESNQRTAAPSE
-58 VDNGLKQ
+58 
-65 GVSQPAAAK
+65 S
-74 NDNAPAEDAPAAQN
+74 AAQN

-102 GQSEDEGLS
+102 EQSGEEGLS

-129 RQYKQG
+129 KQYKQG
-135 EDITQGVYDY
+135 DDITQGVYDY
-145 LTGGKEEEPYK
+145 LTGGKAEEPYK

-179 TVTDGATPQKF
+179 TVTGGATPQKF

-212 AARAKA
+212 AAQAKA
-218 ALDKAKRDAQAAYN
+218 AQEKAKQDARAAYN

-240 NAFNKSVYDSY
+240 NAFNKSVYDSFM
-251 KKSKAD
+251 KRKAD
-257 NDKFEFNKDKFDKEY
+257 KDKFDFNKDKFDKEY

-282 QEYNKKMLELKG
+282 QNYNKKMLELKG

-305 LAYAKES
+305 LAYARES

-326 SVRYVTPAGVTYDL
+326 SVRYVTPAGVVYTL
-340 SANFVKPA
+340 SSNFVKPA
-348 NLKIIYNAMDA
+348 NVKTIYDAMVAKGVIRKKTQDHISSL
-359 RGLIHKEVKEGIDK
+359 GSMFGGSSKE
-373 YGNSDVS
+373 STS
-380 ATNMLT
+380 NMLS
-386 AIMTAA
+386 AIMSAA
-392 TESRAGHE
+392 TASKAGHE
-400 VFTYFANRL
+400 VFTYFGNRL
-409 KYKYVGGMNDA
+409 KYKYEGGMNDA
-420 LARKLIAGYK
+420 LKQKLISG
-430 PKTQQSKSAQTSKPA
+430 KPA
-445 QQKAQNKPAPQ
+445 PKAHNKPAPQ
-456 NKPKTPAK
+456 RTQSKPKAPSRPAPPK
-464 TPSKPKSSQKGG
+464 APIKPKSSQKGG
-476 TVQKSHNGYKNTKA
+476 HVQKSHNGYKNTKA

>member
-10 DQNTPTGTVTP
+10 NQNTPTGTVTP

-36 KVSTPVVEDV
+36 KVSTPVVEAPQPTEPLSAV
-46 QPSEPVAAAPKV
+46 QGAKVTENESDQRTAAPSE
-58 VDNGLKQ
+58 
-65 GVSQPAAAK
+65 S
-74 NDNAPAEDAPAAQN
+74 AAQN
-88 YFAPNTETKDVTQG
+88 YFAPNTETKDLTQG
-102 GQSEDEGLS
+102 EQSGEEGLS

-129 RQYKQG
+129 KQYKQG
-135 EDITQGVYDY
+135 DDITQGVYDY

-212 AARAKA
+212 AAQAKA
-218 ALDKAKRDAQAAYN
+218 AQEKAKQDARAAYN

-240 NAFNKSVYDSY
+240 NAFNKSVYDSFM
-251 KKSKAD
+251 KRKAD
-257 NDKFEFNKDKFDKEY
+257 KDKFDFNKDKFDKEY

-282 QEYNKKMLELKG
+282 QNYNKKMLELKG

-305 LAYAKES
+305 LAYARES

-348 NLKIIYNAMDA
+348 NVKTIYNAMVA
-359 RGLIHKEVKEGIDK
+359 RGVIRNEVKEDIDQ
-373 YGNSDVS
+373 YAPDSNVS
-380 ATNMLT
+380 VTNMLS
-386 AIMTAA
+386 AIMGAA

-400 VFTYFANRL
+400 VFTYFGNRL
-409 KYKYVGGMNDA
+409 KYKYVGGMKDA
-420 LARKLIAGYK
+420 LKQKLIAGYK
-430 PKTQQSKSAQTSKPA
+430 PKTQQSK
-445 QQKAQNKPAPQ
+445 
-456 NKPKTPAK
+456 PKTPAK
-464 TPSKPKSSQKGG
+464 TPSKPKAPSKPKSSQKGG
-476 TVQKSHNGYKNTKA
+476 HVQKSHNGYKNTKA

>member
-10 DQNTPTGTVTP
+10 NQNTPTGTVTP

-36 KVSTPVVEDV
+36 KVSTPVVEAAQPTEPLSAV
-46 QPSEPVAAAPKV
+46 QGAKVTENESNQRTVAPSE
-58 VDNGLKQ
+58 
-65 GVSQPAAAK
+65 S
-74 NDNAPAEDAPAAQN
+74 AAQN
-88 YFAPNTETKDVTQG
+88 YFAPNTETKDLTQG
-102 GQSEDEGLS
+102 EQSGEEGLS

-129 RQYKQG
+129 KQYKQG
-135 EDITQGVYDY
+135 DDITQGVYDY
-145 LTGGKEEEPYK
+145 LTGGKAEEPYK

-206 YRDKER
+206 YRDNER
-212 AARAKA
+212 AAQAKA
-218 ALDKAKRDAQAAYN
+218 AQEKAKQDARAAYN

-240 NAFNKSVYDSY
+240 NAFNKSVYDSFM
-251 KKSKAD
+251 KRKAD
-257 NDKFEFNKDKFDKEY
+257 KDKFDFNKDKFDKEY

-282 QEYNKKMLELKG
+282 QNYNKKMLELKG

-348 NLKIIYNAMDA
+348 NVKTIYGRMVA
-359 RGLIHKEVKEGIDK
+359 RGAIPKEVKASIDK
-373 YGNSDVS
+373 YAPDSNVS
-380 ATNMLT
+380 VTNMLS
-386 AIMTAA
+386 AIMSAA

-400 VFTYFANRL
+400 VFTYFGNRL
-409 KYKYVGGMNDA
+409 GYKYVGGMNDA
-420 LARKLIAGYK
+420 LKQKLIAGYK
-430 PKTQQSKSAQTSKPA
+430 PKTQQSKP
-445 QQKAQNKPAPQ
+445 KA
-456 NKPKTPAK
+456 PAK
-464 TPSKPKSSQKGG
+464 TPSKPKAPIKPKSSQKGG
-476 TVQKSHNGYKNTKA
+476 HVQKSHNGYKNTKA

>member
-10 DQNTPTGTVTP
+10 NQNTPTGTVTP

-36 KVSTPVVEDV
+36 KVSTPVVEAAQPTEPLSAV
-46 QPSEPVAAAPKV
+46 QGAKVTENESNQRTVAPSE
-58 VDNGLKQ
+58 
-65 GVSQPAAAK
+65 S
-74 NDNAPAEDAPAAQN
+74 AAQN
-88 YFAPNTETKDVTQG
+88 YFAPNTETKDLTQG
-102 GQSEDEGLS
+102 EQSGEEGLS

-129 RQYKQG
+129 KQYKQG
-135 EDITQGVYDY
+135 DDITQGVYDY
-145 LTGGKEEEPYK
+145 LTGGKAEEPYK

-206 YRDKER
+206 YRDNER
-212 AARAKA
+212 AAQAKA
-218 ALDKAKRDAQAAYN
+218 AQEKAKQDARAAYN

-240 NAFNKSVYDSY
+240 NAFNKSVYDSFM
-251 KKSKAD
+251 KRKAD
-257 NDKFEFNKDKFDKEY
+257 KDKFDFNKDKFDKEY

-282 QEYNKKMLELKG
+282 QNYNKKMLELKG

-326 SVRYVTPAGVTYDL
+326 SVRYVTPEGVVYTL
-340 SANFVKPA
+340 SSNFVKPA
-348 NLKIIYNAMDA
+348 NVKTIYDAMVAKGVIGKKTQDYISSL
-359 RGLIHKEVKEGIDK
+359 GSMFGGSSKE
-373 YGNSDVS
+373 STS
-380 ATNMLT
+380 NMLS
-386 AIMTAA
+386 AIMSAA
-392 TESRAGHE
+392 TASRAGHE
-400 VFTYFANRL
+400 VFTYFGNRL
-409 KYKYVGGMNDA
+409 KYKYEGGMNDA
-420 LARKLIAGYK
+420 LKQKLIAGYK
-430 PKTQQSKSAQTSKPA
+430 PKTQQSKP
-445 QQKAQNKPAPQ
+445 KA
-456 NKPKTPAK
+456 PAK
-464 TPSKPKSSQKGG
+464 TPSKPKAPIKPKSSQKGG
-476 TVQKSHNGYKNTKA
+476 HVQKSHNGYKNTKA

>member
-10 DQNTPTGTVTP
+10 NQNTPTGTVTP

-36 KVSTPVVEDV
+36 KVSTPVVEAA
-46 QPSEPVAAAPKV
+46 QPSGPVVATPKV
-58 VDNGLKQ
+58 VDNGSKQ
-65 GVSQPAAAK
+65 GVSQPAAAE
-74 NDNAPAEDAPAAQN
+74 NASAPAENAPAAQN

-102 GQSEDEGLS
+102 EQSGEEGLS

-129 RQYKQG
+129 KQYKQG
-135 EDITQGVYDY
+135 DDITQGIYDY
-145 LTGGKEEEPYK
+145 LTGGKAEEPYK

-212 AARAKA
+212 AASVKA
-218 ALDKAKRDAQAAYN
+218 AQEKAKQDARAAYN

-240 NAFNKSVYDSY
+240 NAFNKSVYDSFM
-251 KKSKAD
+251 KRKAD
-257 NDKFEFNKDKFDKEY
+257 KDKFDFNKDKFDKEY

-282 QEYNKKMLELKG
+282 QNYNKKMLELKG

-326 SVRYVTPAGVTYDL
+326 SVRYVTPAGVVYTL
-340 SANFVKPA
+340 SSNFVKPA
-348 NLKIIYNAMDA
+348 NVKTIYDAMVAKGVIGKKTQDHISSL
-359 RGLIHKEVKEGIDK
+359 GSMFGGSSKE
-373 YGNSDVS
+373 STS
-380 ATNMLT
+380 NMLS
-386 AIMTAA
+386 AIMSAA
-392 TESRAGHE
+392 TASKAGHE
-400 VFTYFANRL
+400 VFTYFGNRL
-409 KYKYVGGMNDA
+409 KYKYEGGMNDA
-420 LARKLIAGYK
+420 LKQKLISG
-430 PKTQQSKSAQTSKPA
+430 KPA
-445 QQKAQNKPAPQ
+445 PKAHNKPAPQ
-456 NKPKTPAK
+456 RTQSKPKAPSRPAPPK
-464 TPSKPKSSQKGG
+464 APIKPKSSQKGG
-476 TVQKSHNGYKNTKA
+476 HVQKSHNGYKNTKA

>member
-10 DQNTPTGTVTP
+10 NQNTPTGTVTP

-36 KVSTPVVEDV
+36 KVSTPVVEAAQPTEPLSAV
-46 QPSEPVAAAPKV
+46 QGAKVTENESNQRTAAPSE
-58 VDNGLKQ
+58 
-65 GVSQPAAAK
+65 S
-74 NDNAPAEDAPAAQN
+74 AAQN

-102 GQSEDEGLS
+102 EPSGEEGLS

-129 RQYKQG
+129 KQYKQG
-135 EDITQGVYDY
+135 DDITQGVYDY

-212 AARAKA
+212 AASVKA
-218 ALDKAKRDAQAAYN
+218 AQEKAKQDARAAYN

-240 NAFNKSVYDSY
+240 NAFNKSVYDSFM
-251 KKSKAD
+251 KRKAD
-257 NDKFEFNKDKFDKEY
+257 KDKFEFTKDKFDKEY

-282 QEYNKKMLELKG
+282 QNYNKKMLELKG

-305 LAYAKES
+305 LAYARES

-348 NLKIIYNAMDA
+348 NVKTIYNAMVA
-359 RGLIHKEVKEGIDK
+359 RGVIRNEVKEDIDQ
-373 YGNSDVS
+373 YAPDSNVS
-380 ATNMLT
+380 VTNMLS
-386 AIMTAA
+386 AIMGAA

-400 VFTYFANRL
+400 VFTYFGNRL
-409 KYKYVGGMNDA
+409 KYKYVGGMKDA
-420 LARKLIAGYK
+420 LKQKLIAGYK
-430 PKTQQSKSAQTSKPA
+430 PKTQQSK
-445 QQKAQNKPAPQ
+445 
-456 NKPKTPAK
+456 PKTPAK
-464 TPSKPKSSQKGG
+464 TPSKPKAPSKPKSSQKGG
-476 TVQKSHNGYKNTKA
+476 HVQKSHNGYKNTKA

>member
-1 MVNYFIKDD
+1 MTNYFIKDD
-10 DQNTPTGTVTP
+10 NQNTPTGTVTP

-36 KVSTPVVEDV
+36 KVSTPVVEAAQPTEPLSAV
-46 QPSEPVAAAPKV
+46 QGAKVTENESNQRTAAPSE
-58 VDNGLKQ
+58 
-65 GVSQPAAAK
+65 S
-74 NDNAPAEDAPAAQN
+74 AAQN

-102 GQSEDEGLS
+102 EQSGEEGLS

-129 RQYKQG
+129 KQYKQG
-135 EDITQGVYDY
+135 DDITQGVYDY
-145 LTGGKEEEPYK
+145 LTGGKAEEPYK

-212 AARAKA
+212 AASAKA
-218 ALDKAKRDAQAAYN
+218 AQEKAKQDARAAYN
-232 DALLQMKN
+232 DALLQMKI
-240 NAFNKSVYDSY
+240 NASNKSAYDSFM
-251 KKSKAD
+251 KRKAD
-257 NDKFEFNKDKFDKEY
+257 KDKFDFNKDKFDKEY

-282 QEYNKKMLELKG
+282 QNYNKKMLELKG

-340 SANFVKPA
+340 SSNFVKPA
-348 NLKIIYNAMDA
+348 NVKTIYDAMVA
-359 RGLIHKEVKEGIDK
+359 KGLIGKQTQKEVSSLADAIGLGSKE
-373 YGNSDVS
+373 SV
-380 ATNMLT
+380 TNMLS
-386 AIMTAA
+386 AIMGAA

-400 VFTYFANRL
+400 VFTYFAKRL

-420 LARKLIAGYK
+420 LKQKLIAGYK
-430 PKTQQSKSAQTSKPA
+430 PKTQQSKP
-445 QQKAQNKPAPQ
+445 KA
-456 NKPKTPAK
+456 PAK
-464 TPSKPKSSQKGG
+464 TPSKPKAPSKPKSSQKGG
-476 TVQKSHNGYKNTKA
+476 HVQKSHNGYKNTKA

>member
-10 DQNTPTGTVTP
+10 NQNTPTGTVTP

-36 KVSTPVVEDV
+36 KVSTPVVEAAQPTEPLSAV
-46 QPSEPVAAAPKV
+46 QGAKVTENESNQRTVAPSE
-58 VDNGLKQ
+58 
-65 GVSQPAAAK
+65 S
-74 NDNAPAEDAPAAQN
+74 AAQN

-102 GQSEDEGLS
+102 EQSDEEGLS

-129 RQYKQG
+129 KQYKQG
-135 EDITQGVYDY
+135 DDITQGVYDY
-145 LTGGKEEEPYK
+145 LTGGKAEEPYK

-179 TVTDGATPQKF
+179 TVTGGATPQKF

-212 AARAKA
+212 AAQAKA
-218 ALDKAKRDAQAAYN
+218 AQEKAKQDARAAYN

-240 NAFNKSVYDSY
+240 NAFNKSVYDSF
-251 KKSKAD
+251 KKREAD
-257 NDKFEFNKDKFDKEY
+257 KDKFEFTKDKFDKEY
-272 TLKQDKFKEQ
+272 TLNQDKFKEQ
-282 QEYNKKMLELKG
+282 QAYNKRSLAQKDEGLA
-294 ESNSIARGRLA
+294 IARGRLA

-348 NLKIIYNAMDA
+348 NVKTIYGRMVA
-359 RGLIHKEVKEGIDK
+359 RGAIPKEVKASIDK
-373 YGNSDVS
+373 YAPDSNVS
-380 ATNMLT
+380 VTNMLS
-386 AIMTAA
+386 AIMSAA

-400 VFTYFANRL
+400 VFTYFAKRL
-409 KYKYVGGMNDA
+409 GYKYVGGMKDA
-420 LARKLIAGYK
+420 LKQKLIAGYK
-430 PKTQQSKSAQTSKPA
+430 PKTQQSKP
-445 QQKAQNKPAPQ
+445 KA
-456 NKPKTPAK
+456 PAK
-464 TPSKPKSSQKGG
+464 TPSKPKAPSKPKSSQKGG
-476 TVQKSHNGYKNTKA
+476 HVQKSHNGYKNTKA

>member
-10 DQNTPTGTVTP
+10 NQNTPTGTVTP

-36 KVSTPVVEDV
+36 KVSTPVVEAPQPTEPLSAV
-46 QPSEPVAAAPKV
+46 QGAKVTENESDQRTAAPSE
-58 VDNGLKQ
+58 
-65 GVSQPAAAK
+65 S
-74 NDNAPAEDAPAAQN
+74 AAQN
-88 YFAPNTETKDVTQG
+88 YFAPNTETKDLTQG
-102 GQSEDEGLS
+102 EQSGEEGLS

-129 RQYKQG
+129 KQYKQG
-135 EDITQGVYDY
+135 DDITQGVYDY

-212 AARAKA
+212 AAQAKA
-218 ALDKAKRDAQAAYN
+218 AQEKAKQDARAAYN

-240 NAFNKSVYDSY
+240 NAFNKSVYDSFM
-251 KKSKAD
+251 KRKAD
-257 NDKFEFNKDKFDKEY
+257 KDKFDFNKDKFDKEY

-282 QEYNKKMLELKG
+282 QNYNKKMLELKG

-305 LAYAKES
+305 LAYARES

-348 NLKIIYNAMDA
+348 NVKTIYNAMVA
-359 RGLIHKEVKEGIDK
+359 RGVIRNEVKESIDQ
-373 YGNSDVS
+373 YAPDSNVS
-380 ATNMLT
+380 VTNMLS
-386 AIMTAA
+386 AIMGAA

-400 VFTYFANRL
+400 VFTYFGNRL
-409 KYKYVGGMNDA
+409 KYKYVGGMKDA
-420 LARKLIAGYK
+420 LKQKLIAGYK
-430 PKTQQSKSAQTSKPA
+430 PKTQQSKPKTLAKTPSKP
-445 QQKAQNKPAPQ
+445 KA
-456 NKPKTPAK
+456 
-464 TPSKPKSSQKGG
+464 PSKPKSSQKGG
-476 TVQKSHNGYKNTKA
+476 HVQKSHNGYKNTKA

>member
-1 MVNYFIKDD
+1 MTNYFIKDD
-10 DQNTPTGTVTP
+10 NQNTPTGTVTP
-21 TVQPSGKTA
+21 TVQPSGKTT

-36 KVSTPVVEDV
+36 KVSTPVVETAQPTEPLSAV
-46 QPSEPVAAAPKV
+46 QGAKVTENESNQRTSAPS
-58 VDNGLKQ
+58 
-65 GVSQPAAAK
+65 
-74 NDNAPAEDAPAAQN
+74 AAQN

-102 GQSEDEGLS
+102 EQSGEEGLS

-129 RQYKQG
+129 KQYKQG
-135 EDITQGVYDY
+135 DDITQGIYDY
-145 LTGGKEEEPYK
+145 LTGGKAEEPYK

-212 AARAKA
+212 AAQAKA
-218 ALDKAKRDAQAAYN
+218 AQEKAKQDARAAYN

-240 NAFNKSVYDSY
+240 NAFNYSVYDSF
-251 KKSKAD
+251 KKRKAD
-257 NDKFEFNKDKFDKEY
+257 KDKFEFTKDKFDKEY
-272 TLKQDKFKEQ
+272 TLNQDKFKEQ
-282 QEYNKKMLELKG
+282 QAYNKRSLAQKD
-294 ESNSIARGRLA
+294 ESIAIARGRLG

-326 SVRYVTPAGVTYDL
+326 SVRYVTPAGVVYTL
-340 SANFVKPA
+340 SSNFVKPA
-348 NLKIIYNAMDA
+348 NVKTIYDVMVAK
-359 RGLIHKEVKEGIDK
+359 GLIGKQTQKEVSSLADAIGLGSKE
-373 YGNSDVS
+373 SV
-380 ATNMLT
+380 TNMLS
-386 AIMTAA
+386 AIMGAA

-400 VFTYFANRL
+400 VFTYFGNRL
-409 KYKYVGGMNDA
+409 KYKYEGGMNDA
-420 LARKLIAGYK
+420 LKQKLIAGYK
-430 PKTQQSKSAQTSKPA
+430 PKTQQSKPKAPVKTPSKP
-445 QQKAQNKPAPQ
+445 KA
-456 NKPKTPAK
+456 
-464 TPSKPKSSQKGG
+464 PSKPKSSQKGG
-476 TVQKSHNGYKNTKA
+476 HVQKSHNGYKNTKA

>member
-10 DQNTPTGTVTP
+10 NQNTPTGTVTP

-36 KVSTPVVEDV
+36 KVSTPVVEAAQPTEPLSAV
-46 QPSEPVAAAPKV
+46 QGAKVTENESNQRTAAPSE
-58 VDNGLKQ
+58 
-65 GVSQPAAAK
+65 S
-74 NDNAPAEDAPAAQN
+74 AAQN
-88 YFAPNTETKDVTQG
+88 YFAPNTETKDLTQG
-102 GQSEDEGLS
+102 EQSGEEGLS

-129 RQYKQG
+129 KQYKQG
-135 EDITQGVYDY
+135 DDITQGVYDY
-145 LTGGKEEEPYK
+145 LTGGKAEEPYK

-212 AARAKA
+212 AAQAKA
-218 ALDKAKRDAQAAYN
+218 AQEKAKQDARAAYN

-240 NAFNKSVYDSY
+240 NAFNKSVYDSFM
-251 KKSKAD
+251 KRKAD
-257 NDKFEFNKDKFDKEY
+257 KDKFDFNKDKFDKEY

-282 QEYNKKMLELKG
+282 QNYNKKMLELKG

-348 NLKIIYNAMDA
+348 NVKTIYDAMVA
-359 RGLIHKEVKEGIDK
+359 KGLIGKQTQKEVSSLADAIGLGSKE
-373 YGNSDVS
+373 SV
-380 ATNMLT
+380 TNMLS
-386 AIMTAA
+386 AIMGAA

-400 VFTYFANRL
+400 VFTYFAKRL
-409 KYKYVGGMNDA
+409 KYKYVGGMSDA
-420 LARKLIAGYK
+420 LKQKLIAGYK
-430 PKTQQSKSAQTSKPA
+430 PKTQQSKP
-445 QQKAQNKPAPQ
+445 KA
-456 NKPKTPAK
+456 PAK
-464 TPSKPKSSQKGG
+464 TPSKPKAPSKPKSSQKGG
-476 TVQKSHNGYKNTKA
+476 HVQKSHNGYKNTKA

>member
-21 TVQPSGKTA
+21 TVQPSGKTS

-36 KVSTPVVEDV
+36 KVSTPVVEAV

-65 GVSQPAAAK
+65 GVSQPAAAET
-74 NDNAPAEDAPAAQN
+74 ASTPAENAPAAQN

-135 EDITQGVYDY
+135 DDITQGVYDY

-218 ALDKAKRDAQAAYN
+218 AQDKAKRDAQAAYN

-257 NDKFEFNKDKFDKEY
+257 NDKFEFTKDKFDKEY

-282 QEYNKKMLELKG
+282 QAYNKKMLELKG
-294 ESNSIARGRLA
+294 ESNAIARGRLA

-312 RLAQSAGQGSLGKG
+312 RLAQSAGPGSLGKG

-348 NLKIIYNAMDA
+348 NVKTIYDVMVAK
-359 RGLIHKEVKEGIDK
+359 GLIGKSVQKEVNSLADAIGLGSKE
-373 YGNSDVS
+373 SV
-380 ATNMLT
+380 TNMLS
-386 AIMTAA
+386 AIMGAA

-400 VFTYFANRL
+400 VFTYFAKRL
-409 KYKYVGGMNDA
+409 KYKYVGGMKDA
-420 LARKLIAGYK
+420 LKQKLIAGYK
-430 PKTQQSKSAQTSKPA
+430 PKTQQSKP
-445 QQKAQNKPAPQ
+445 KA
-456 NKPKTPAK
+456 PAK
-464 TPSKPKSSQKGG
+464 TPSKPKAPSKPKSSQKGG
-476 TVQKSHNGYKNTKA
+476 HVQKSHNGYKNTKA

>member
-46 QPSEPVAAAPKV
+46 QHSEPVAAAPKV
-58 VDNGLKQ
+58 VDNGSKQ
-65 GVSQPAAAK
+65 GVSQPAAAE
-74 NDNAPAEDAPAAQN
+74 AASTPAEDAPAAEN
-88 YFAPNTETKDVTQG
+88 YFAPNTETKDLTQG

-135 EDITQGVYDY
+135 DDITQGVYDY

-206 YRDKER
+206 YRNKER
-212 AARAKA
+212 AAQAKA
-218 ALDKAKRDAQAAYN
+218 AQEKAKRDAQAAYN

-251 KKSKAD
+251 RKSKAD
-257 NDKFEFNKDKFDKEY
+257 NDKFEFTKDKFDKEY
-272 TLKQDKFKEQ
+272 TLNQDKFKEQ
-282 QEYNKKMLELKG
+282 QAYNKRSLAQKD
-294 ESNSIARGRLA
+294 ESNAIARGRLA

-312 RLAQSAGQGSLGKG
+312 RLAQSAGPGSLGKG

-348 NLKIIYNAMDA
+348 NVKTIYDVMVAK
-359 RGLIHKEVKEGIDK
+359 GLIDKKVQKSIDDK
-373 YGNSDVS
+373 YGGDSNVS
-380 ATNMLT
+380 VTNMLS
-386 AIMTAA
+386 AIMGAA

-400 VFTYFANRL
+400 VFTYFAKRL
-409 KYKYVGGMNDA
+409 KYKYVGGMSDA
-420 LARKLIAGYK
+420 LKQKLIAGYK
-430 PKTQQSKSAQTSKPA
+430 PKTQQSKP
-445 QQKAQNKPAPQ
+445 KA
-456 NKPKTPAK
+456 PAK

-476 TVQKSHNGYKNTKA
+476 HVQKSHNGYKNTKA

>member
-10 DQNTPTGTVTP
+10 NQNTPTGTVTP

-36 KVSTPVVEDV
+36 KVSTPVVEAAQPTEPLSAV
-46 QPSEPVAAAPKV
+46 QGAKVTENESNQRTAAPSE
-58 VDNGLKQ
+58 
-65 GVSQPAAAK
+65 S
-74 NDNAPAEDAPAAQN
+74 AAQN

-102 GQSEDEGLS
+102 EPSGEEGLS

-129 RQYKQG
+129 KQYKQG
-135 EDITQGVYDY
+135 DDITQGIYDY
-145 LTGGKEEEPYK
+145 LTGGKAEEPYK

-197 EARYQQERA
+197 EARYQQEKA

-212 AARAKA
+212 AASVKA
-218 ALDKAKRDAQAAYN
+218 AQEKAKQDARAAYN

-240 NAFNKSVYDSY
+240 NAFNKSVYDSFM
-251 KKSKAD
+251 KRKAD
-257 NDKFEFNKDKFDKEY
+257 KDKFDFNKDKFDKEY

-282 QEYNKKMLELKG
+282 QNYNKKMLELKG

-326 SVRYVTPAGVTYDL
+326 SVRYVTPAGVVYTL
-340 SANFVKPA
+340 SSNFVKPA
-348 NLKIIYNAMDA
+348 NVKTIYDAMVAKGVIRKKTQDHISSL
-359 RGLIHKEVKEGIDK
+359 GSMFGGSSKE
-373 YGNSDVS
+373 STS
-380 ATNMLT
+380 NMLS
-386 AIMTAA
+386 AIMSAA
-392 TESRAGHE
+392 TESKAGHE
-400 VFTYFANRL
+400 VFTYFGNRL
-409 KYKYVGGMNDA
+409 KYKYEGGMNDA
-420 LARKLIAGYK
+420 LKQKLISG
-430 PKTQQSKSAQTSKPA
+430 KPA
-445 QQKAQNKPAPQ
+445 PKAHNKPAPQ
-456 NKPKTPAK
+456 RTQSKPKAPSRPAPPK
-464 TPSKPKSSQKGG
+464 APIKPKSSQKGG
-476 TVQKSHNGYKNTKA
+476 HVQKSHNGYKNTKA

>member
-10 DQNTPTGTVTP
+10 NQNTPTGTVTP

-36 KVSTPVVEDV
+36 KVSTPVVEAAQPTEPLSAV
-46 QPSEPVAAAPKV
+46 QGTKVTENESNQRTVAPSE
-58 VDNGLKQ
+58 
-65 GVSQPAAAK
+65 S
-74 NDNAPAEDAPAAQN
+74 AAQN

-102 GQSEDEGLS
+102 EQSDEEGLS

-129 RQYKQG
+129 KQYKQG
-135 EDITQGVYDY
+135 DDITQGVYDY

-156 KENESKK
+156 KKNESKK

-179 TVTDGATPQKF
+179 TVTGGATPQKF

-212 AARAKA
+212 AAQAKA
-218 ALDKAKRDAQAAYN
+218 AQEKAKQDARAAYN

-240 NAFNKSVYDSY
+240 NAFNYSVYDSF
-251 KKSKAD
+251 KKRKAD
-257 NDKFEFNKDKFDKEY
+257 KDKFEFNKDKFDKEY

-282 QEYNKKMLELKG
+282 QNYNKKMLELKG

-305 LAYAKES
+305 LAYARES

-326 SVRYVTPAGVTYDL
+326 SVRYVTPAGVVYTL
-340 SANFVKPA
+340 SSNFVKPA
-348 NLKIIYNAMDA
+348 NVKTIYDAMVAKGVIRKKTQDHISSL
-359 RGLIHKEVKEGIDK
+359 GSMFGGSSKE
-373 YGNSDVS
+373 STS
-380 ATNMLT
+380 NMLS
-386 AIMTAA
+386 AIMSAA

-400 VFTYFANRL
+400 VFTYFGNLL
-409 KYKYVGGMNDA
+409 KYKYEGGMNDA
-420 LARKLIAGYK
+420 LKQKLISG
-430 PKTQQSKSAQTSKPA
+430 KPA
-445 QQKAQNKPAPQ
+445 PKAPSRPAPKAHNKPAPQ
-456 NKPKTPAK
+456 RTQSKPKASSRPAPPK
-464 TPSKPKSSQKGG
+464 APIKSKSSQKGG
-476 TVQKSHNGYKNTKA
+476 HVQKSHNGYKNTKA